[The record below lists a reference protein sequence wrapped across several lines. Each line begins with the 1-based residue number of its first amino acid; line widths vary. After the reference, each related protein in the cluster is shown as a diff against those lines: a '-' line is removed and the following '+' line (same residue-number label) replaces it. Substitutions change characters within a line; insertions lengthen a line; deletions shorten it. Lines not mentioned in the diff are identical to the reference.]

1 MSSVSLSIVS
11 VPAQTHL
18 RVVERFN
25 VDAQACSKPPL
36 ECTSH
41 RGLTDKDFFE
51 ALRNNW
57 I

>member
-1 MSSVSLSIVS
+1 MYPIAISIVS
-11 VPAQTHL
+11 VSAQTHL

-41 RGLTDKDFFE
+41 SGLTDKDFFE

>member
-1 MSSVSLSIVS
+1 MYPIALSIVS